1 MPIGV
6 VLLLAA
12 LPTLS
17 ESRNLAAPAIDV
29 PGTVLSILGVGAL
42 TYGLIEGGSQG
53 WTSGPILTSLV
64 AAAVILVVFVAV
76 EQRNPT
82 PMMPLRMFRNS
93 LFTVSNAAMVMVGFS
108 LMGSVFFFSQ
118 FFVTVQG
125 ASVLDSRLETLP
137 ISLGMVIVSPFAGRP
152 AARYGFRI
160 VVTAGMALAGV
171 GLLTLGFVHADTGY
185 GNVWWRLA
193 ITGTGFALSMSPLTG
208 AAIQSVSPQ
217 EGGLASGISSG
228 KAPPP

>member
-6 VLLLAA
+6 VPLLAA

-53 WTSGPILTSLV
+53 WTSGPVLTSFV
-64 AAAVILVVFVAV
+64 AAAVVLVAFVAV

-82 PMMPLRMFRNS
+82 PMTPLRMFRNS
-93 LFTVSNAAMVMVGFS
+93 LFTVSNAAI
-108 LMGSVFFFSQ
+108 
-118 FFVTVQG
+118 
-125 ASVLDSRLETLP
+125 R
-137 ISLGMVIVSPFAGRP
+137 
-152 AARYGFRI
+152 
-160 VVTAGMALAGV
+160 
-171 GLLTLGFVHADTGY
+171 
-185 GNVWWRLA
+185 
-193 ITGTGFALSMSPLTG
+193 
-208 AAIQSVSPQ
+208 SVSPQ